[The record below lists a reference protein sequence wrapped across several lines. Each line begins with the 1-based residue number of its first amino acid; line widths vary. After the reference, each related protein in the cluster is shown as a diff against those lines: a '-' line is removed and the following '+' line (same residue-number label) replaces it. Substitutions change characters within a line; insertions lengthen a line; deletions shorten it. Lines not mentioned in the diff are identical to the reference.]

1 MTANRA
7 NTDSPAAPGA
17 VVLRPLVDA
26 DFPAVTEVNNSALP
40 AVPYTDQEGI
50 AALADVAALKLVAV
64 AEDDPAAVI
73 GFVLAMSAG
82 SPHDSENFQWF
93 EQRGEPHFYV
103 DRIVVAESARGRGVG
118 EALYGAVFEHA
129 QSAGV
134 GCVTCEVNTDPPNP
148 GSLKF
153 HARLGFVEVGTQP
166 TKGGT
171 VTAAML
177 EARR

>member
-1 MTANRA
+1 MTVFLRA
-7 NTDSPAAPGA
+7 LTGA
-17 VVLRPLVDA
+17 DM
-26 DFPAVTEVNNSALP
+26 PAVTKINNSAVP

-64 AEDDPAAVI
+64 GEDDPAAVI
-73 GFVLAMSAG
+73 GFVLAVSAG
-82 SPHDSENFQWF
+82 SPYDSENFQWF

-118 EALYGAVFEHA
+118 ESLYGAVFEHA
-129 QSAGV
+129 RAAGV

-153 HARLGFVEVGTQP
+153 HGRLGFVEVGTQP

-171 VTAAML
+171 VTVAML
-177 EARR
+177 EARQ